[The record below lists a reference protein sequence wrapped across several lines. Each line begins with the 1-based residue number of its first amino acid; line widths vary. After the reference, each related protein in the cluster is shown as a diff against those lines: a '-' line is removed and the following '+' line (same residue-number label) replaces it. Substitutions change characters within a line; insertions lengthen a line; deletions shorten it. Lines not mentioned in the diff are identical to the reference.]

1 MEARPR
7 VKKVEKEKYIE
18 FILSF
23 EVQETLKSIPNH
35 LQQKYLREGFLN
47 QTGVKISE
55 YSHYKIMKAIKNNQ
69 QTIGGK
75 RFVII

>member
-1 MEARPR
+1 MESRPR
-7 VKKVEKEKYIE
+7 VKKAEKEMYIN
-18 FILSF
+18 FILSD
-23 EVQETLKSIPNH
+23 EVQDALISIPRH

-47 QTGVKISE
+47 QAGIRISE